1 MDVSIPDRG
10 QILGMDVSGESA
22 ASRVSQRDNAREYHG
37 GEGGANSDT
46 CLGGGHKG
54 VLTPRK
60 GHGWEGLEVKESLL
74 EGAGDGLFTTA
85 SYKKGE
91 TVCEYVSIETANLT
105 TKVAIKLEVISR
117 LVCGLGFRV
126 ESLWFRVDC
135 LGFRV

>member
-1 MDVSIPDRG
+1 MDVP
-10 QILGMDVSGESA
+10 GESA
-22 ASRVSQRDNAREYHG
+22 ASRVSQKDIAQEYHG
-37 GEGGANSDT
+37 GEWGANSDT

-91 TVCEYVSIETANLT
+91 TVCEYVSIETENLT

-126 ESLWFRVDC
+126 RGSGLKGYGS
-135 LGFRV
+135 GFIV